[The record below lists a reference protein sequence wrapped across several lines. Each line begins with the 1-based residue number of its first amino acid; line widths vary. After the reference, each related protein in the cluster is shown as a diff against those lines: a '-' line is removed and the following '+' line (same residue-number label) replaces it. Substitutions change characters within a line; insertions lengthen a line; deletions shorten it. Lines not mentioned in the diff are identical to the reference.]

1 MKVSTYT
8 ISFKNK
14 IRELGFSGRLSDW
27 EKRFIS
33 SKQLLSRPSP
43 KQKEIVDKM
52 YIKHI
57 VKRND
62 YKR

>member
-27 EKRFIS
+27 EKGFINN
-33 SKQLLSRPSP
+33 KQLLSNPSP

-52 YIKHI
+52 YQKYI
-57 VKRND
+57 VRD
-62 YKR
+62 DR

>member
-27 EKRFIS
+27 EKGFITN
-33 SKQLLSRPSP
+33 KQLLSHPSP

-52 YIKHI
+52 YQKYIIKD
-57 VKRND
+57 ND
-62 YKR
+62 

>member
-27 EKRFIS
+27 EKGFIAN
-33 SKQLLSRPSP
+33 KQLLSHPSP

-52 YIKHI
+52 YIKYV
-57 VKRND
+57 VKENE
-62 YKR
+62 

>member
-8 ISFKNK
+8 ITFKNK
-14 IRELGFSGRLSDW
+14 IRELGFSDSMSDW
-27 EKRFIS
+27 EKGFIS

-52 YIKHI
+52 YKKYI
-57 VKRND
+57 VRDND
-62 YKR
+62 